1 MWTIS
6 SYFKVGLRILYSK
19 PFSIS
24 HNINLNCKILQILYF
39 NQMIYILVQY
49 RNWTYLIKLLYR
61 TLSTLEL
68 RHIMTNLGE
77 KLKDSEIDEMILH
90 SDTDGDGVI
99 HCNEWVNLMTS
110 LWTKRK
116 LWNQKL
122 PLLRLISSS
131 WKLTFESESCMT
143 CFSMQLV
150 KVQPIYI

>member
-6 SYFKVGLRILYSK
+6 SFFKVGLQILYSK
-19 PFSIS
+19 LFSIS
-24 HNINLNCKILQILYF
+24 YNINLNCKILQTLYF
-39 NQMIYILVQY
+39 NQMICILAQY
-49 RNWTYLIKLLYR
+49 RYWTYLIKLLYR

-116 LWNQKL
+116 LWNQML
-122 PLLRLISSS
+122 PFLRLISSS
-131 WKLTFESESCMT
+131 WKLTFGNESFMT
-143 CFSMQLV
+143 CFSMQLI